1 MSKLAPLQPVSS
13 EESYRPIS
21 PLAIVGLGLGLLSV
35 VTWFDFPWL
44 LLFLPLPGL
53 IISMIARRRIRHSEG
68 TLAGEWVA
76 AAGIALC
83 LINGLGWVTMH
94 LTKGEIIRREAKQF
108 AEGWFAKL
116 RESKEPAAEAFLDTV
131 SPRDRQVNLDPDDML
146 KSLRGSFP
154 PNQYVNFRNSPLPS
168 LLLRHGEA
176 VKWTPRGMREWDYQ
190 QGGYRVEYRY
200 QVETPE
206 YQPMD
211 VILVLRTVEVTG
223 PKGRRRE
230 WMVDLNQSRFAA
242 EPAPNERGR
251 EMAQAATAAQE
262 TLKKWVDLLATGKR
276 DEALAMTTLDDT
288 HSGFNELF
296 KAIGGRGGI
305 QAMAAL
311 PLADPLKNARPQV
324 ELHSLLDAGPH
335 VIEYQATFK
344 KEIAE
349 GQDPLEVK
357 GWRVTHFKY
366 LGKVSKPEPQQ

>member
-35 VTWFDFPWL
+35 VIWFDFPWL

-53 IISMIARRRIRHSEG
+53 IISMIARRRIRRSEG
-68 TLAGEWVA
+68 TQAGEWVA

-94 LTKGEIIRREAKQF
+94 LTKGEIVRREAKQF

-116 RESKEPAAEAFLDTV
+116 REGKEAEAFLDIV
-131 SPRDRQVNLDPDDML
+131 SPRDRQVALDPEDML

-154 PNQYVNFRNSPLPS
+154 GNQYVNFRNSALPS

-176 VKWTPRGMREWDYQ
+176 VKWTPRGMQAWDYQ
-190 QGGYRVEYRY
+190 QGGYRAEYRY
-200 QVETPE
+200 QLETPE

-242 EPAPNERGR
+242 EPVPTERGR
-251 EMAQAATAAQE
+251 EIAQAAAEAQAAWE
-262 TLKKWVDLLATGKR
+262 KCVELLATDKR
-276 DEALAMTTLDDT
+276 DEALAMVKPNGA
-288 HSGFNELF
+288 HAGVNALF
-296 KAIGGRGGI
+296 DAMKKETGGRGGI
-305 QAMAAL
+305 RPMPAL
-311 PLADPLKNARPQV
+311 PLADPLRGRIPEVK
-324 ELHSLLDAGPH
+324 LHGLLDAGRSFF
-335 VIEYQATFK
+335 EYQATLTK
-344 KEIAE
+344 DN
-349 GQDPLEVK
+349 GK
-357 GWRVTHFKY
+357 GWQVTECTY